1 MTAAVRPSHMLA
13 LTLLLAGLSACA
25 SAPSEEAS
33 GPLGRVADPR
43 LPTEHYQAQAVE
55 SPQEIRLAVHAQ
67 GLSANQA
74 NALARFVQTWSDGEG
89 GVITLS
95 APTGGP
101 DGAAAFRTGEGART
115 FLIAQGVPADRIQVT
130 GYDPAGQP
138 EAPLRIGYT
147 RYEAVIPACGREW
160 QNLASTKTNDVSS
173 NFGCAIT
180 ANMAAQIANPG
191 DLLRPRDMTPADAAR
206 RATVLEKYRKGQVVS
221 SEKDAQ
227 AQGVVSDAIK

>member
-1 MTAAVRPSHMLA
+1 MTAAARISRFAV
-13 LTLLLAGLSACA
+13 LTPLVAGLAACA
-25 SAPSEEAS
+25 SASMDAPD
-33 GPLGRVADPR
+33 RIADPR

-55 SPQEIRLAVHAQ
+55 SPQEIRLAIHAQ

-74 NALARFVQTWSDGEG
+74 TALARFVQAWGEGEG

-95 APTGGP
+95 APTAGP
-101 DGAAAFRTGEGART
+101 DAAAAFRTGEGART
-115 FLIAQGVPADRIQVT
+115 FLIAQGVPADRIQVA
-130 GYDPAGQP
+130 GYDPAGLV

-147 RYEAVIPACGREW
+147 RYEAVIPACGQAW
-160 QNLASTKTNDVSS
+160 QNVASTKTNDVQA
-173 NFGCAIT
+173 NFGCAVT

-191 DLLRPRDMTPADAAR
+191 DLVRPRDMTPADAAR